1 MYLHL
6 GNNKSIRRC
15 SIIGI
20 FDMDNATISQITR
33 RFLSSVQKNNKLT
46 AVTGEIPK
54 SFILTDGG
62 NVYMSQISPSAL
74 KGRATPE
81 E

>member
-1 MYLHL
+1 
-6 GNNKSIRRC
+6 
-15 SIIGI
+15 
-20 FDMDNATISQITR
+20 MDNATISQTTR
-33 RFLSSVQKNNKLT
+33 KFLSGVQKSNKLT

-54 SFILTDGG
+54 SFILTADG

-74 KGRATPE
+74 RGRATPE

>member
-6 GNNKSIRRC
+6 GNNKSIRRR

-33 RFLSSVQKNNKLT
+33 KFLSGVQKKNKLT

-54 SFILTDGG
+54 SFILTADG